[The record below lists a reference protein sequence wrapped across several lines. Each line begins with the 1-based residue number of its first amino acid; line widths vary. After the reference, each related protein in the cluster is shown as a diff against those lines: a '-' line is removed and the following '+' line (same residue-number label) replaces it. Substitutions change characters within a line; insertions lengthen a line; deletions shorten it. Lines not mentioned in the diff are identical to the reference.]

1 MRTVEER
8 DRILGLIIKSV
19 EENAKTP
26 PDLAKPISKSY
37 QDDKEIFLKICELIA
52 YQGANAKVV
61 TNKVIKEGLLE
72 KALANGDFNEVAK
85 RTPENFKKQFWKE
98 IKAIRFHSKLE
109 NMIGVAR
116 AMQKIVQEHGSFHNF
131 VKKFNLPKELKST
144 SDVDKFW
151 HWDGVDKVREGFE
164 SYGMPGLKNYRTLMH
179 FLENMGYPCLK
190 PDRIIM
196 RVMHNVGLVEKETG
210 KKNLRQAVRTIQEYC
225 VGKDITPKMMDRFL
239 LIFGGQ
245 SDFKESMK
253 RTFCYSSEKCD
264 IADCEIRRQGY
275 CVIAK

>member
-1 MRTVEER
+1 MAVEKKRE
-8 DRILGLIIKSV
+8 
-19 EENAKTP
+19 A
-26 PDLAKPISKSY
+26 
-37 QDDKEIFLKICELIA
+37 F
-52 YQGANAKVV
+52 
-61 TNKVIKEGLLE
+61 
-72 KALANGDFNEVAK
+72 KA
-85 RTPENFKKQFWKE
+85 
-98 IKAIRFHSKLE
+98 
-109 NMIGVAR
+109 
-116 AMQKIVQEHGSFHNF
+116 
-131 VKKFNLPKELKST
+131 
-144 SDVDKFW
+144 
-151 HWDGVDKVREGFE
+151 
-164 SYGMPGLKNYRTLMH
+164 YGMPGLKNYRTLMH

-190 PDRIIM
+190 PDRIVM